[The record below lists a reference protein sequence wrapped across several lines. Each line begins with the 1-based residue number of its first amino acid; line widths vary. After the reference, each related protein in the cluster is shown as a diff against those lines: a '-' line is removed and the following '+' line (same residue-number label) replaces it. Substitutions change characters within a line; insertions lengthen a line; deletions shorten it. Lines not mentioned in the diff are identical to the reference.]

1 MSRHRYPLTRL
12 YLDYLRV
19 AFGLALTIGP
29 LLLLDLASAMTWLL
43 SGLALL
49 FGWFGLRTGLRQL
62 SWIELSPDAIAIH
75 GPVARHLPWEQLAGV
90 KLAYYAPRGGKSSR
104 RSTLERDDRSGDR
117 TAGRSADRSG
127 WLQLTLRP
135 AHGRPI
141 RVEST
146 LDGFD
151 QVLRRALAAVARKQL
166 VLDPT
171 TSANLAALGLDR
183 DGAAK
188 TPLTPAPAGGL
199 AARPGP
205 RGSR

>member
-29 LLLLDLASAMTWLL
+29 LLLLDLATAVTWLL

-62 SWIELSPDAIAIH
+62 SWIELSPDAIAVH
-75 GPVARHLPWEQLAGV
+75 GPLARQLSWERLAGV
-90 KLAYYAPRGGKSSR
+90 KLAYYAPRGGRSSR
-104 RSTLERDDRSGDR
+104 RSAVERDDRNG
-117 TAGRSADRSG
+117 GRSG
-127 WLQLTLRP
+127 WLQLTLRAAP
-135 AHGRPI
+135 GRPI

-151 QVLRRALAAVARKQL
+151 QVLRHALAAVARKQL

-171 TSANLAALGLDR
+171 TLANLAALGLDR
-183 DGAAK
+183 DAPAK
-188 TPLTPAPAGGL
+188 PLLTPGPAGGL

-205 RGSR
+205 KGSL